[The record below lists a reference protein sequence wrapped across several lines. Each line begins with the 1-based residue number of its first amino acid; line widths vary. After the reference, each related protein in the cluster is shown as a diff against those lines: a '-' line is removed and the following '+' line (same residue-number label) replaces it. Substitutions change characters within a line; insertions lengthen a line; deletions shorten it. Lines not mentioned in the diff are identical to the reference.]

1 MDLVHNN
8 KLLFIC
14 SCGQGFISNK
24 LLFSDMHEEVC
35 GLNFK
40 GLCARMDPIN
50 GEELL
55 GYLRKVNF
63 TGMYCIK

>member
-1 MDLVHNN
+1 MDPVQNN
-8 KLLFIC
+8 KLLSIS
-14 SCGQGFISNK
+14 SCGQGFISTK
-24 LLFSDMHEEVC
+24 LLYSDMHEAVC

-40 GLCARMDPIN
+40 GLCAKMDPIN
-50 GEELL
+50 GEDLL